1 MVEIGLSNPLAQNML
16 PKEVNKRGAVSP
28 DILAIESKTPVI
40 MPLLAVP
47 RTMYK
52 VVFHF
57 GIPSARE
64 ASLIE
69 PGTSLR
75 ASSVVLV
82 TIGIIK
88 TDNATPPA
96 KAEKLPKTGTP
107 SIVAGMFGYT
117 FIVLYFG

>member
-75 ASSVVLV
+75 DSSVVLV
-82 TIGIIK
+82 QLVSSKPT
-88 TDNATPPA
+88 TPPRLLRQ
-96 KAEKLPKTGTP
+96 KNFRNTGQ
-107 SIVAGMFGYT
+107 
-117 FIVLYFG
+117 

>member
-16 PKEVNKRGAVSP
+16 PKDVNRSGAVSP
-28 DILAIESKTPVI
+28 DILAIESKAPVI
-40 MPLLAVP
+40 MPLLAVL
-47 RTMYK
+47 RTIYR

-64 ASLIE
+64 ASLMD

-75 ASSVVLV
+75 DSSVVLV
-82 TIGIIK
+82 TMGIIK

-96 KAEKLPKTGTP
+96 IAEKLPK
-107 SIVAGMFGYT
+107 
-117 FIVLYFG
+117 